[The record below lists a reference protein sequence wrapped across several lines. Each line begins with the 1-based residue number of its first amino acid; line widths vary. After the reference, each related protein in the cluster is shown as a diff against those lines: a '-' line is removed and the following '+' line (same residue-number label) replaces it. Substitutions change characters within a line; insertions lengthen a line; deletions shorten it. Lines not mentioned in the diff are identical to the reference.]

1 MSTSGRRAVA
11 LLLIV
16 GMLSS
21 AVVAGG
27 AAFFA
32 SSSPDGLESVAESE
46 GFAETAEDSA
56 NADSPLADYGFA
68 GVEDEQ
74 AGFGIS
80 AAIGLFVT
88 LGIGLGLFMLLTSRR
103 KVTES
108 GSGSGVNPSS
118 DGSPTVD
125 PEDRRRRG
133 SDSHYPGDAAPDW
146 PTSG

>member
-1 MSTSGRRAVA
+1 MTASGRRAVA

-27 AAFFA
+27 AALFA
-32 SSSPDGLESVAESE
+32 SSSPDGLESVAESQ

-56 NADSPLADYGFA
+56 NAVSPLADYGFA

-80 AAIGLFVT
+80 AVIGLTLT
-88 LGIGLGLFMLLTSRR
+88 LGLGLGLFMLLTARR
-103 KVTES
+103 KPTAPES
-108 GSGSGVNPSS
+108 GPRPPRQPERGNPA
-118 DGSPTVD
+118 T
-125 PEDRRRRG
+125 
-133 SDSHYPGDAAPDW
+133 GDAAPDG
-146 PTSG
+146 PASG